1 MEFAAEVRVCEGLET
16 GEGGH
21 AEEEVEGVEGLGEEV
36 GLEGVCEEGFC
47 CGEKGAEEG

>member
-1 MEFAAEVRVCEGLET
+1 VGVQEGLQT
-16 GEGGH
+16 GERGH

-47 CGEKGAEEG
+47 SGEKGAEES